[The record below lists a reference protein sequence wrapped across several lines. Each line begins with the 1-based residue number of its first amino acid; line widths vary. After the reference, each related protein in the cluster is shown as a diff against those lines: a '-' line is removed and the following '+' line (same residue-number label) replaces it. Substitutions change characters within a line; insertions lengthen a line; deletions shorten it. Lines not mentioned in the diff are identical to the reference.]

1 MNIIELNLLKEE
13 LEKENFHE
21 VFDRETLS
29 NLIETAEYAEKQ
41 ARKTL
46 SALLNAQA
54 KTIDSFRV
62 KIDLVVERM
71 YDLQYPAEHFEVRE
85 FIYELLKDLY
95 INNVSPEDLDH
106 DKIERI
112 SSEFQRKYNN

>member
-1 MNIIELNLLKEE
+1 MNIIELNILKEE
-13 LEKENFHE
+13 LEKEDFQE
-21 VFDRETLS
+21 AFGRETIS
-29 NLIETAEYAEKQ
+29 NLIETAEHAEKQ

-46 SALLNAQA
+46 SALLNAQT
-54 KTIDSFRV
+54 KTIDSLRV

-71 YDLQYPAEHFEVRE
+71 YDLQYPPEHFELQD
-85 FIYELLKDLY
+85 FIYELLKDIY
-95 INNVSPEDLDH
+95 INNISAEELDH